1 MIMGLPGVKCVN
13 LSSIDNHTEATMR
26 TMAYLLF
33 LLGIAA
39 SEPAQLL
46 TWVGIEIGSIIPLHP
61 LIPAVQLFGAA
72 VQAMAGG

>member
-1 MIMGLPGVKCVN
+1 MIMGFPGVKCVN
-13 LSSIDNHTEATMR
+13 LLSIDKNLEATMR

-46 TWVGIEIGSIIPLHP
+46 TWVGIEIGSVIPVHP
-61 LIPAVQLFGAA
+61 LIPAVQLFKVAA
-72 VQAMAGG
+72 QALAGG

>member
-1 MIMGLPGVKCVN
+1 
-13 LSSIDNHTEATMR
+13 MR

-46 TWVGIEIGSIIPLHP
+46 GWVGIDIGSVIPVHP

-72 VQAMAGG
+72 VQALAGG

>member
-1 MIMGLPGVKCVN
+1 
-13 LSSIDNHTEATMR
+13 MR

-39 SEPAQLL
+39 SEPARLL
-46 TWVGIEIGSIIPLHP
+46 SWVGVEIGLYIPTHP

-72 VQAMAGG
+72 VQALAGR